1 VNGGNRVEEGIRMG
15 AGCGR
20 GSGTGRA
27 GKRKGKLVG
36 AKGASLGIL
45 YLISS
50 DTFYF
55 IGLYVRI

>member
-1 VNGGNRVEEGIRMG
+1 MG